1 MTKWILLIALAL
13 GGVVLWKFGP
23 MLMGDSPPAE
33 STAAKSGDPFLTH
46 VPSDTVF
53 YAGGHYDEAIL
64 RALAGF
70 YQYPLS
76 PTQMAQF
83 KTLLATPGEPQ
94 PALAFF
100 KSLVQQLSQAH
111 PAGGVDALFEVGV
124 AQNGYSAFYAHG
136 AVPVFRI
143 SVADSQKLMATVD
156 AAVADSGW
164 QYTTQ
169 TLGQATV
176 HTWPLTKPDAPME
189 LQLALALETGSATL
203 TLFSTEDDNSVRQA
217 RVAQS
222 PITDSME
229 ASQQLSDIRSQY
241 QFDDATLT
249 LVNFLE
255 LATGLLEPDANRL
268 GKDLARYLPE
278 DAKGQWRSELS
289 DACKTEYKAM
299 VATAPRFMS
308 GTTQMAT
315 TDKGVSMEG
324 RMIWEMTDASI
335 KPDLAKFRGHIPSHA
350 TDSASAIVSFG
361 LGLNTNELVPAL
373 TALWTRFVQAPYTC
387 ESLVALQE
395 KAKETNPAM
404 LQMFLG
410 MAQGVKGVGFSI
422 FDFSLNAI
430 SQQPE
435 RMEMLLSV
443 AAESPATLAAMTAML
458 PMPELN
464 NIVIPADGTPV
475 EVSPPM
481 MPGQSFKVAI
491 KGKHLVVYTGATAEP
506 LANALATEDLTLN
519 GLLGMG
525 LNYRKMGDF
534 FDVMSMGAAMGGQS
548 CLETEEMR
556 HTMGSLNMD
565 MTLLTDVSDD
575 GLDSTFSGTFD
586 QPLLQRFTAGGSYQV
601 EVMNEMCV
609 WENAGVEVWGPEGK
623 GSVTETYLG
632 SDCVNYEMQFDW
644 RQAGNEV
651 IFTNSESRSRDTCDA
666 AWEKDSSTEPYAC
679 TLMNIEEDSFQCLFD
694 AGTED
699 AVIYRYKIAS

>member
-23 MLMGDSPPAE
+23 MLMGDSSPAE
-33 STAAKSGDPFLTH
+33 STAAMKGDPFLTH

-53 YAGGHYDEAIL
+53 YSGGRYDEAIL
-64 RALAGF
+64 RAIAGF

-83 KTLLATPGEPQ
+83 KTLLGTSGESQ
-94 PALAFF
+94 PAVDFF
-100 KSLVQQLSQAH
+100 KALAQQLSKAH
-111 PAGGVDALFEVGV
+111 AASGVDALFEAGV
-124 AQNGYSAFYAHG
+124 AKNGFSAFYAHG

-143 SVADSQKLMATVD
+143 SVADPQKLMALVD

-176 HTWPLTKPDAPME
+176 HTWPLTEPDSPLG

-203 TLFSTEDDNSVRQA
+203 TLFSSQDDNGVRQA

-222 PITDSME
+222 PIGDSME
-229 ASQQLSDIRSQY
+229 ASQQLSKIRSHYQY
-241 QFDDATLT
+241 DDGALT
-249 LVNFLE
+249 LMNFLE
-255 LATGLLEPDANRL
+255 LVTGILEPDANRL
-268 GKDLARYLPE
+268 GQDLARYLPE
-278 DAKGQWRSELS
+278 NMKGQWRSELS
-289 DACKTEYKAM
+289 DACKTEFKAIA
-299 VATAPRFMS
+299 ATAPRLVS
-308 GTTQMAT
+308 GTTQLST

-324 RMIWEMTDASI
+324 RMVWEMTDASI
-335 KPDLAKFRGHIPSHA
+335 KPDLTKLRGHIPSHA
-350 TDSASAIVSFG
+350 SDSASAIVSFG

-395 KAKETNPAM
+395 KAKGTNPAM

-410 MAQGVKGVGFSI
+410 MAQGVKGVGLSI

-430 SQQPE
+430 TQQPE

-464 NIVIPADGTPV
+464 NIVIPSDGTAV

-491 KGKHLVVYTGATAEP
+491 KGNHLVVYTGATAEP
-506 LANALATEDLTLN
+506 FANALATEDLALN
-519 GLLGMG
+519 GLMGMG
-525 LNYRKMGDF
+525 FNYRKMGDV

-548 CLETEEMR
+548 CIEAEEMR
-556 HTMGSLNMD
+556 HTMASLNMD
-565 MTLLTDVSDD
+565 ISMLTDVSEN
-575 GLDSTFSGTFD
+575 GLDSAFSGSFD
-586 QPLLQRFTAGGSYQV
+586 QPSLQRFSAGGSYQV
-601 EVMNEMCV
+601 ETMNEMCV
-609 WENAGVEVWGPEGK
+609 WESAGIEVWGPESK
-623 GSVTETYLG
+623 GSVTETYPG

-651 IFTNSESRSRDTCDA
+651 IFTNSNSRTRDACDA
-666 AWEKDSSTEPYAC
+666 AWEEDSNSEPYAC
-679 TLMNIEEDSFQCLFD
+679 VLMNIEEDSFQCLFD

-699 AVIYRYKIAS
+699 AVIYRYKKAS